1 MRGKKSRK
9 IEAQNCR
16 KRTQGKDNVVRA
28 VILRTSKNCI
38 ERQTVV
44 HPLEIRCYTTNDDE
58 TSQLY
63 SSMEV
68 FKPKRTVAAVAKM
81 KIHDIQ
87 QYSARRYRRHL
98 IILIKFS

>member
-1 MRGKKSRK
+1 MRGKKSRN

-16 KRTQGKDNVVRA
+16 KRTQRKDDVVRA
-28 VILRTSKNCI
+28 VILHTSKNCI
-38 ERQTVV
+38 ERQIVV
-44 HPLEIRCYTTNDDE
+44 PTRNTLLTTNGDE

-63 SSMEV
+63 SIMEI

-87 QYSARRYRRHL
+87 QYSPRR
-98 IILIKFS
+98 